1 MSLWGPHRSVV
12 GHHRRGVIRAF
23 LEPDWRAI
31 GHQLSGLGLTAKE
44 IEQVVA
50 ECYPESEVS
59 ATIASRA
66 AATIALFRR
75 NGVLDDRSRPG
86 CLREVRFVRT
96 DSASLRPEVLSSD
109 TASFTCKSA
118 GADISSARNVGSAR
132 LSGKRPVT
140 PVCRSP
146 EGLGRLPWRK
156 SPDIQALPEGATI
169 VADRGFNAT
178 GSQRTI
184 RCSMVGR
191 HHD

>member
-1 MSLWGPHRSVV
+1 MSLWGPQRSVV

-75 NGVLDDRSRPG
+75 NGVLDDHRALDAFGKSGLCELTAHRFVQKFFLPTPHRLLASRP
-86 CLREVRFVRT
+86 EPTFHPPEMSVQP
-96 DSASLRPEVLSSD
+96 ASLGSGPSLPFAVLRRAWGVCLEEEPGYS
-109 TASFTCKSA
+109 
-118 GADISSARNVGSAR
+118 GSP
-132 LSGKRPVT
+132 GGGDD
-140 PVCRSP
+140 RS
-146 EGLGRLPWRK
+146 
-156 SPDIQALPEGATI
+156 
-169 VADRGFNAT
+169 
-178 GSQRTI
+178 
-184 RCSMVGR
+184 
-191 HHD
+191 